1 MTDHDA
7 IASRHAD
14 WIKAFNGGELE
25 ALILLYADDVVL
37 NPPGGP
43 ELAGRDAVRE
53 WIGQFFEHNRARQ
66 TQVTEEV
73 QASGDWAWLRG
84 RFEIELSEKRSGPF
98 ETIRGAHLMIWKRD
112 RQDGWSIYRDIWN
125 LT

>member
-1 MTDHDA
+1 MTDDDA
-7 IASRHAD
+7 IGKSYAG
-14 WIKAFNGGELE
+14 WIQAFNRGDLE
-25 ALILLYADDVVL
+25 ALIPLYSAEVVL

-53 WIGQFFEHNRARQ
+53 WISRFFENNRARQ
-66 TQVTEEV
+66 TEVTHEV
-73 QASGDWAWLRG
+73 ERAGNWAWLRG
-84 RFEIELSEKRSGPF
+84 RFEIEISERRTGPF

-112 RQDGWSIYRDIWN
+112 DSGWRIYRDIWN